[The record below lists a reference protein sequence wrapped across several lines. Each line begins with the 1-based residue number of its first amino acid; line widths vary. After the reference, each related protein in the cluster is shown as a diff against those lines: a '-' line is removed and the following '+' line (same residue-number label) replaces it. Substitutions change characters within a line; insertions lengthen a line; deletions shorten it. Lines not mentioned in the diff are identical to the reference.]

1 MEAAEVQRLLD
12 EVFDQ
17 AVVYHGFADYMRD
30 YEIYLYCTADPR
42 TGITPETVRLLFK
55 NCVVAD
61 IRTALP
67 AKTWACSL
75 DERLIDYESGVDL
88 DGYVWGVKWH
98 EMYPGGQ
105 LVGGSAVA
113 SEWSEALGLQFHEA
127 QITTNAHTMRLVFS
141 DLVST
146 VVEPGYSPFTVT
158 RSGPDFKIPLG

>member
-1 MEAAEVQRLLD
+1 LLD
-12 EVFDQ
+12 EVFGQ

-42 TGITPETVRLLFK
+42 TGITPETVRLSFR

-67 AKTWACSL
+67 AKTWAGSL

-98 EMYPGGQ
+98 EMYPGGK
-105 LVGGSAVA
+105 LVEASDAA
-113 SEWSEALGLQFHEA
+113 SEWSEALGLLFHEA
-127 QITTNAHTMRLVFS
+127 RITTNAHTIRLVFTE
-141 DLVST
+141 LVST